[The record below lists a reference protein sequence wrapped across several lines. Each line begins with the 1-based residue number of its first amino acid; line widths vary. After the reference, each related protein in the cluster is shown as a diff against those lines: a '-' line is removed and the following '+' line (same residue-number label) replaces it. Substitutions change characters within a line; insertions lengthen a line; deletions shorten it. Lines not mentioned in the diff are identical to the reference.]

1 MMDPYMM
8 EKLAIIYQQEV
19 LHEAELR
26 RLASCNKQKHAHPMR
41 YIVGRIGIV
50 MVVFGS
56 KLETFG
62 KYGREAA
69 TI

>member
-1 MMDPYMM
+1 MNPYMM
-8 EKLAIIYQQEV
+8 ENLATMHHREV
-19 LHEAELR
+19 LHEAEQR
-26 RLASCNKQKHAHPMR
+26 RLASCHKQKHAHLMR